1 MAVMR
6 KEVPSGA
13 LNYAMLAN
21 TVYLTLQ
28 KLQKKRCLDPSER
41 SVLERGRNFFT
52 RAVEGKRAFDDRL
65 MGWSAV
71 EASTIYG
78 TVLEVVG
85 SLRTETK
92 QEPHKGVKPL
102 ESEPQDFI
110 KHRLDTFDKLISG
123 KPATQTELDALIEF
137 FRTLRTGALND
148 LQREA
153 PREHVH
159 VGLRNK

>member
-28 KLQKKRCLDPSER
+28 KLKKKHHLDPSER

-52 RAVEGKRAFDDRL
+52 QAFEGKKAFDNRL

-78 TVLEVVG
+78 TVLEVVR

-92 QEPHKGVKPL
+92 REPHRGVKPL
-102 ESEPQDFI
+102 ESEPRDFI
-110 KHRLDTFDKLISG
+110 QHRLDTFDKLMSG
-123 KPATQTELDALIEF
+123 KPTSQKEHAVLIAF

-153 PREHVH
+153 PRERVH
-159 VGLRNK
+159 VGLRSK